1 MGKKGRDRGQKRRGF
16 DDDNFGA
23 PDPRDDSRHQP
34 FRRPSPREDAA
45 PSGPALD
52 AVVKWFNAE
61 KGFGFV
67 ELGDGSGDAF
77 LHIGVLQNAGHD
89 VVAPETKLKV
99 QVGQGQKGRQVTA
112 VLEVDAS
119 SAGAAPQPGRRPPP
133 KTSSDRGRPDPSTA
147 IAVEGTV
154 KWFNPDK
161 GFGFAVAEDG
171 DKDVFIHISVVEKA
185 GLRALAE
192 GQQVSM
198 RVVKTQKGREAIS
211 LTLKD

>member
-16 DDDNFGA
+16 DDDNFGG
-23 PDPRDDSRHQP
+23 PDIRDDSRHQP

-45 PSGPALD
+45 PTGPALD

-119 SAGAAPQPGRRPPP
+119 SAAAAQPGRRPPP
-133 KTSSDRGRPDPSTA
+133 KASFDRGRPDPSTA

-192 GQQVSM
+192 NQRVSM
-198 RVVKTQKGREAIS
+198 RVVKTPKGREAIS
-211 LTLKD
+211 LTVAD